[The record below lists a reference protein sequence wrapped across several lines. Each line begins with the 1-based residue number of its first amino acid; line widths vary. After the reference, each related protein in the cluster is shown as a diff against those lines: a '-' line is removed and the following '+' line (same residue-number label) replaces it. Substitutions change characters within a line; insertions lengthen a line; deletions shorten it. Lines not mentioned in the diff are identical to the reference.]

1 MLGRDRLAT
10 GREMAAMEPNWRR
23 PDPSA
28 PQRPTDR
35 RSVHALRVTASLA
48 SPGKEDMATASA
60 SIPADRTTSGARWV
74 QLAVGIVGMVAI
86 ANLQY
91 GWTLFVNPI
100 DSKFHWGKA
109 AIQIAFT
116 VFVLAAA
123 LDLRVVNGFDVRRR
137 AAAAVASAWPRRG
150 PCADQGGASD
160 EDAHS
165 IRPHEA
171 ALRATR
177 RGGAGSARARVGW
190 VIFTWRIGWRL
201 DGIRAGLLAGL
212 GGATLV
218 GYACAEAA
226 RVVPEVIEQTTPL
239 GASLVA
245 TRSVSELAPL
255 PGQRGAVTSR
265 RHRLYLGRQYNRSTL
280 PCR

>member
-1 MLGRDRLAT
+1 MRELPPSPAGRAFSAASRCSTVWTSAVPGSIAERLMPT

-137 AAAAVASAWPRRG
+137 AAAAVASAWPRR
-150 PCADQGGASD
+150 
-160 EDAHS
+160 AHVPTKAVPLT
-165 IRPHEA
+165 RTHTPYARMEA

-218 GYACAEAA
+218 GYACAE
-226 RVVPEVIEQTTPL
+226 Q
-239 GASLVA
+239 LVWY
-245 TRSVSELAPL
+245 PK
-255 PGQRGAVTSR
+255 
-265 RHRLYLGRQYNRSTL
+265 
-280 PCR
+280 